1 MDPGGRH
8 ELFAKAGVPIDSGNS
23 AWKMLEVQLVSTVEQ
38 DMLELKGLPAQ
49 HEDAT
54 GIVERSELPIE
65 LFRLFQSEGEGQDE
79 LSGLFLQGDEEA
91 VVCIRKI
98 DATKFFDVTIFAV
111 LAGLSGRRKL
121 RSLL

>member
-1 MDPGGRH
+1 MTCS
-8 ELFAKAGVPIDSGNS
+8 V
-23 AWKMLEVQLVSTVEQ
+23 
-38 DMLELKGLPAQ
+38 
-49 HEDAT
+49 
-54 GIVERSELPIE
+54 
-65 LFRLFQSEGEGQDE
+65 FRLFQSEGEGQDE